1 MPYVYLA
8 SSFTDLL
15 KDIFYTIF
23 EEVLSPVLR
32 SVFNVIL
39 ELLGDYIWGLF
50 SDILL
55 DGLIILLKLV
65 AFLEN
70 MFSVF
75 SGLAT
80 VSVSEAGGGKSQTSL
95 LSFLF
100 QMDGLS
106 RAFAVIS
113 LMAAILAFMFS
124 MYATGKAM
132 ADLPFEDRQAPISAV
147 LKNGLKS
154 AITFLIIPVMSLF
167 LLELSGAVLDQVV
180 ITFQSAYQTENSGM
194 DDVLFITAAQE
205 AAKKD
210 TDLED
215 FGQGHKYQNRDTVK
229 KYFNIEDIDYVI
241 GYISCLLMLLI
252 LLGACLSFIRRLFE
266 LLILYLISPF
276 FAATIA
282 LDGGSRFRHWKDLFI
297 AKFFSGFGAIFA
309 MKIYLMAAPLIT
321 GDSLVF
327 SSNSSID
334 SCIKIFLVI
343 GGAWAVYKGQ
353 NTFLEILSPEA
364 AGAVNQSITAIT
376 AMVSGV
382 GKAKRGNRRQGGK

>member
-95 LSFLF
+95 QSFLF

-376 AMVSGV
+376 AMASGV